1 MQHVKDIRDAG
12 GIITSEDISIY
23 RPVLVRAPLRSN
35 HVAFF
40 PFHSRG
46 DLFSSTHLLPHS
58 KRDPLISKVNGHTVM
73 GPGPPSSGGGA
84 IIGALRFLSGYSAP
98 YSSSFDTLSQH
109 RYVEACRHVFAI
121 RMSLSDPK
129 FDRDTNA
136 NAVRDLIEGGYMETL
151 RVATS
156 DGAVLNMSQ
165 YGGPK
170 WAQLNS
176 AVEHSAGE
184 NSMKDAKEGDRRRRM
199 FERIGANDDTI
210 ATSSRNLRLFNYLED
225 HGTTSLSVID
235 SNRNTVTITSSV
247 NLEFGSKVVSPSTGM
262 LLNNEMDDFS
272 TPGRPNSFGL
282 RPSETNLP
290 VPGKRPLS
298 SMSPTMVFRD
308 GGGSG
313 HGPVT
318 PHDDLGDLVLSLGAS
333 GGPKIITAVLQTIL
347 NYVFVGMPLF
357 ESVSAPRIHDQ
368 LLYHGAVGTN
378 VERCTLLQGP
388 DIVLSSR
395 THTALERRGHELI
408 ETDYLGAVQAVAV
421 DLENGS
427 LTAVS
432 DIRKQGMPAGY

>member
-1 MQHVKDIRDAG
+1 MV
-12 GIITSEDISIY
+12 
-23 RPVLVRAPLRSN
+23 
-35 HVAFF
+35 
-40 PFHSRG
+40 
-46 DLFSSTHLLPHS
+46 
-58 KRDPLISKVNGHTVM
+58 

-98 YSSSFDTLSQH
+98 YSSSFDALSQH

-136 NAVRDLIEGGYMETL
+136 NAVRDLVEGDYMETL
-151 RVATS
+151 RAGTL
-156 DGAVLNMSQ
+156 DDTVLNISQ
-165 YGGPK
+165 YGGPR
-170 WAQLNS
+170 WAQLHS
-176 AVEHSAGE
+176 TVQHSAGA
-184 NSMKDAKEGDRRRRM
+184 NPMKDAKEGDRRRRIM
-199 FERIGANDDTI
+199 ERSGANDDTT
-210 ATSSRNLRLFNYLED
+210 ATSSRNLRRFNYLED
-225 HGTTSLSVID
+225 HGTTSLSVVD
-235 SNRNTVTITSSV
+235 RNRNTVTITSSV
-247 NLEFGSKVVSPSTGM
+247 NLEFGSKVVSPSTGI
-262 LLNNEMDDFS
+262 LLNNDMDDFS

-282 RPSETNLP
+282 RPSETNFP

-298 SMSPTMVFRD
+298 SMSPTIVFRD
-308 GGGSG
+308 GSGSG
-313 HGPVT
+313 RGPAT
-318 PHDDLGDLVLSLGAS
+318 PHDDLGELVLSLGAS

-357 ESVSAPRIHDQ
+357 EAVSAPRIHDQ
-368 LLYHGAVGTN
+368 LLYHGAAGTN

-388 DIVLSSR
+388 DIVLSNR
-395 THTALERRGHELI
+395 TRAALEKRGHELI